1 MNYGQTRVY
10 GVSLSYLMANGDR
23 SFSYYEVPA
32 DSEYEAIQYVRGQW
46 HREHLFATYEPDV
59 SARLSYTDYWSY
71 LKA

>member
-1 MNYGQTRVY
+1 MNYRKTRVY

-59 SARLSYTDYWSY
+59 SARLSYTDYWSV
-71 LKA
+71 L

>member
-32 DSEYEAIQYVRGQW
+32 DSEYEAIQYVRGQ
-46 HREHLFATYEPDV
+46 
-59 SARLSYTDYWSY
+59 
-71 LKA
+71 

>member
-10 GVSLSYLMANGDR
+10 GVILSYIKADGER
-23 SFSYYEVPA
+23 GFSYYEVPA

-59 SARLSYTDYWSY
+59 SARFLYTDYWSA
-71 LKA
+71 L

>member
-1 MNYGQTRVY
+1 MNYSQTRVY
-10 GVSLSYLMANGDR
+10 CVSLSYIKADGER

-59 SARLSYTDYWSY
+59 SARLLYTDYWSV
-71 LKA
+71 L

>member
-10 GVSLSYLMANGDR
+10 CVSLSYIKADGER

-59 SARLSYTDYWSY
+59 SARLLYTDYWSA
-71 LKA
+71 L